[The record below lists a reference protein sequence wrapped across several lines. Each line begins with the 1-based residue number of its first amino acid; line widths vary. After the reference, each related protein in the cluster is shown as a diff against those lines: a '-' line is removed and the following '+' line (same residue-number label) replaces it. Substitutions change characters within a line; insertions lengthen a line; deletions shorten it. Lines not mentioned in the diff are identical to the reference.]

1 MNNPQ
6 ESHIFNKQD
15 VLNDPMTKKYIENRE
30 DSNECLKQPESKFS
44 I

>member
-6 ESHIFNKQD
+6 ESHIFNKQ
-15 VLNDPMTKKYIENRE
+15 VLNHEE
-30 DSNECLKQPESKFS
+30 SNECFKQPESKFS